1 MTPMKTKPEDKI
13 YLASQWQLIRW
24 KFMSHKMAVGASVVL
39 VFFYLIA
46 VFCEFLSPNDPRR
59 RNVAY
64 INAPPQ
70 KLRFIDATGKFHFR
84 PFVYPI
90 TLVRDPETF
99 RDKYVVNKHNI
110 ITLYFFVRGDVYKL
124 WGLIPSSIHLIGSGL
139 NDTPVFLLGADKV
152 GRCMLSRI
160 FYGSRISLT
169 IGLMGIWISFLL
181 GIIIG
186 GISGYYGGWI
196 DRIIQRVI
204 EFIMGIPHL
213 PLWMGLSAALP
224 PYWSMLKT
232 YFGIVVILS
241 LIGWT
246 SLARVVRGKFMAL
259 REEDFVTAAR
269 LDGASTPR
277 IIFKYLLPSFYSHII
292 AIMTLAIPGMILGET
307 ALSFIGL
314 GLQSPAI
321 SWGVLLKDAQ
331 NIPAIAHT
339 PWLLSPGVFVI
350 IVVLAFNFVGDGL
363 RDAADP
369 YSRV

>member
-1 MTPMKTKPEDKI
+1 MKSNKDEKI
-13 YLASQWQLIRW
+13 FMASQWQLIRW
-24 KFMSHKMAVGASVVL
+24 KFLSHKMAVVASIIL
-39 VFFYLIA
+39 LIFYGIA
-46 VFCEFLSPNDPRR
+46 ALCEFLSPNDPRK
-59 RNVAY
+59 RNIAY
-64 INAPPQ
+64 LNAPPQ
-70 KLRFIDATGKFHFR
+70 GIHFIDTNGKFHFR
-84 PFVYPI
+84 PFVYPM
-90 TLVRDPETF
+90 TMTRDPVTYRE
-99 RDKYVVNKHNI
+99 KYLINYHQRI
-110 ITLYFFVRGDVYKL
+110 PIYFFVRGDEYKL
-124 WGLIPSSIHLIGSGL
+124 WGLFKCSRHLFGTGIASQ
-139 NDTPVFLLGADKV
+139 PIYLLGTDKA
-152 GRCMLSRI
+152 GRCLLSRI

-169 IGLMGIWISFLL
+169 VGLLGIGISFLL

-196 DRIIQRVI
+196 DRVIQRII
-204 EFIMGIPHL
+204 EFIMGIPSL

-224 PYWSMLKT
+224 PYWSMVKI
-232 YFGIVVILS
+232 YFGIIIILS

-259 REEDFVTAAR
+259 REEDFVMAAR
-269 LDGASTPR
+269 LDGASTLR

-292 AIMTLAIPGMILGET
+292 AVMTLAIPGMILGET

-339 PWLLSPGVFVI
+339 PWLLSPAIFVLV
-350 IVVLAFNFVGDGL
+350 VVLAFNFVGDGL